1 MLKMIVAATVAVV
14 ITSSSAIA
22 GIVLAQAAFAR
33 TTAMTSGTLVD
44 ESQSFR
50 MVAKA
55 PVTFDW

>member
-1 MLKMIVAATVAVV
+1 MLKMIVAAAVVVV

-33 TTAMTSGTLVD
+33 TTAMNAGTLAD

-50 MVAKA
+50 LVAKA
-55 PVTFDW
+55 PLTFDW